1 MSQSETVDAGWSE
14 VQNQLQRRNDLI
26 PNLVNTVKGFAAQEQ
41 NVLVRVTEARS
52 RVAGAGTPAETMEAS
67 NQLSSAL
74 SRLLVVVEKYP
85 ELKSDRNFIQL
96 QDELAGT
103 ENRLAVAR
111 NRYND
116 AVREYNTTAKRFP
129 TLLIAKLFGFSEKT
143 YFEAPETAT
152 RGPARAVLSARSAQR
167 AEGERACAARWLCSA
182 AARGRLQWPRATTR
196 LPFASTAG
204 AGAASAACCERF
216 GTGCGPG
223 SRAR

>member
-1 MSQSETVDAGWSE
+1 MQAIRNTARGLAGALLALLALAASGCGYNQLISQGEAVDAGWSE

-52 RVAGAGTPAETMEAS
+52 RVAGAGTPAESMAAS
-67 NQLSSAL
+67 NELSGAL

-116 AVREYNTTAKRFP
+116 AVREYNTTLKRFP
-129 TLLIAKLFGFSEKT
+129 TLVIARLFGFQEKT
-143 YFEAPETAT
+143 YFDAPES
-152 RGPARAVLSARSAQR
+152 ARAAPNVQ
-167 AEGERACAARWLCSA
+167 
-182 AARGRLQWPRATTR
+182 
-196 LPFASTAG
+196 F
-204 AGAASAACCERF
+204 
-216 GTGCGPG
+216 
-223 SRAR
+223 

>member
-1 MSQSETVDAGWSE
+1 MQFDRGIARRLARAGLALLALASSGCGYNQLVSRSEAVDAGWSE

-129 TLLIAKLFGFSEKT
+129 TVLIAKLFGFAEKT
-143 YFEAPETAT
+143 YFEAPETA
-152 RGPARAVLSARSAQR
+152 REVPAVQ
-167 AEGERACAARWLCSA
+167 
-182 AARGRLQWPRATTR
+182 
-196 LPFASTAG
+196 F
-204 AGAASAACCERF
+204 
-216 GTGCGPG
+216 
-223 SRAR
+223 

>member
-1 MSQSETVDAGWSE
+1 MQVDRRVAQRFAQIALALLALASTGCGYNQLVSQSEKVDAGWSE

-41 NVLVRVTEARS
+41 NVLVQVTEARS
-52 RVAGAGTPAETMEAS
+52 RVAGAGTPKEAMEAS
-67 NQLSSAL
+67 NQLSGAL

-85 ELKSDRNFIQL
+85 ELKSDKNFIQL

-143 YFEAPETAT
+143 YFEAPESAKQV
-152 RGPARAVLSARSAQR
+152 PAVQ
-167 AEGERACAARWLCSA
+167 
-182 AARGRLQWPRATTR
+182 
-196 LPFASTAG
+196 F
-204 AGAASAACCERF
+204 
-216 GTGCGPG
+216 
-223 SRAR
+223 